1 MNETHRAVHLCTV
14 YVCTAQDV
22 VLCVGQ
28 ASLPVSCGCFVAGAL
43 RRSHAEG
50 RQPPNPKGW
59 TSRSRRT
66 SSSYLS
72 RIPWSAAD
80 SRLSIHP
87 RDSVDR
93 VAWPKP
99 PAMRVSALLNASAAS
114 ESTTAGG
121 LEAFSHS
128 SAGAERF
135 ENASSKFR
143 WNPSP
148 LLPLSKELNV
158 QRRHPGWLGQSSG
171 FKRVD
176 ARQHKPVREHP
187 LNHLSSFEVS
197 DHPAIPKTVLPQAML
212 AQLDLVVN
220 ERIVLCRSGLGEVH
234 NRDREDT
241 SGRPGRKGSAEQ
253 ASKSDE
259 ICYAILENTSDRPE
273 QELHAHR

>member
-1 MNETHRAVHLCTV
+1 M
-14 YVCTAQDV
+14 
-22 VLCVGQ
+22 
-28 ASLPVSCGCFVAGAL
+28 
-43 RRSHAEG
+43 
-50 RQPPNPKGW
+50 
-59 TSRSRRT
+59 
-66 SSSYLS
+66 
-72 RIPWSAAD
+72 
-80 SRLSIHP
+80 
-87 RDSVDR
+87 
-93 VAWPKP
+93 
-99 PAMRVSALLNASAAS
+99 
-114 ESTTAGG
+114 
-121 LEAFSHS
+121 
-128 SAGAERF
+128 
-135 ENASSKFR
+135 
-143 WNPSP
+143 
-148 LLPLSKELNV
+148 